1 VDINLSSSDDEA
13 EHLPMPIAP
22 VDQKMSSDD
31 DTGDVG
37 VTSPEPTAPG
47 PIGSGVPKKSKPSAA
62 DQALTIPPSG
72 RHG

>member
-13 EHLPMPIAP
+13 EHLPMPVAP
-22 VDQKMSSDD
+22 VDQKMSGDD

-37 VTSPEPTAPG
+37 VTSPEPTALG
-47 PIGSGVPKKSKPSAA
+47 PMGSGVPKKSKPSAT